1 MALKTLPWCPQPGYT
16 VDEELKRKVLN
27 FGNGYQ
33 QRMEDGINALLRKY
47 SVTYKVKNSQS
58 AEFRQFMKEHGG
70 VRAFYF
76 KDVALNGELV
86 KVVCTKFPRQIGLTH
101 TTFNCEFEEVV

>member
-16 VDEELKRKVLN
+16 VDEEPKRKVLN

-47 SVTYKVKNSQS
+47 
-58 AEFRQFMKEHGG
+58 
-70 VRAFYF
+70 F

-86 KVVCTKFPRQIGLTH
+86 KVVCVKFPRQIGLTH